1 MTTVNESVKRTA
13 LVTGGTGGLGTAIAR
28 ALHDAG
34 HTVLVTMRPGK
45 DHSDW
50 LKKQSNEGYD
60 FKAYTVDVAD
70 YDSCIAGAKQMHD
83 DGYHIDI
90 LINNAGIT
98 RDASFRKMDKEKW
111 DLVMKTN
118 LDSMFN
124 MTKPLCEDML
134 AAGWGRIVNIFSV
147 NGSKGSFGQAN
158 YSSAKSGIY
167 GFTKTLAL
175 EFARKG
181 VTVNAV
187 SPGYLNTEMVAAVP
201 KEVMDN
207 QILPQIPL
215 GRLGEPAELAALIV
229 FICSDLGGFMTGA
242 NIAMNGG
249 QHMY

>member
-1 MTTVNESVKRTA
+1 MTAVNKSVKRTA
-13 LVTGGTGGLGTAIAR
+13 LVTGGTGGLGSAIAR

-34 HTVLVTMRPGK
+34 HTILVTMRPGK
-45 DHSDW
+45 DYSDW
-50 LKKQSNEGYD
+50 LNKQREEGYD
-60 FKAYTVDVAD
+60 YKAYVVDVGD
-70 YDSCIAGAKQMHD
+70 YDSCVAAAAQMKA
-83 DGYHIDI
+83 DGHHIDI

-111 DLVMKTN
+111 DQVLSTN

-124 MTKPLCEDML
+124 MTKPLIEDML
-134 AAGWGRIVNIFSV
+134 ATGWGRIVNISSV
-147 NGSKGSFGQAN
+147 NGSKGAFGQAN

-167 GFTKTLAL
+167 GFTKSLAL

-181 VTVNAV
+181 ITVNAV

-201 KEVMDN
+201 KEVMDA
-207 QILPQIPL
+207 QILPQIPV
-215 GRLGEPAELAALIV
+215 GRLGEPSELAALIA
-229 FICSDLGGFMTGA
+229 FMCSEQAGFMTGA

>member
-1 MTTVNESVKRTA
+1 
-13 LVTGGTGGLGTAIAR
+13 
-28 ALHDAG
+28 
-34 HTVLVTMRPGK
+34 
-45 DHSDW
+45 
-50 LKKQSNEGYD
+50 
-60 FKAYTVDVAD
+60 
-70 YDSCIAGAKQMHD
+70 
-83 DGYHIDI
+83 
-90 LINNAGIT
+90 
-98 RDASFRKMDKEKW
+98 
-111 DLVMKTN
+111 
-118 LDSMFN
+118 
-124 MTKPLCEDML
+124 
-134 AAGWGRIVNIFSV
+134 
-147 NGSKGSFGQAN
+147 SFGQAN

-242 NIAMNGG
+242 NVAMNGG